1 MVCWFSAVLISV
13 EWTFAVIL
21 QFKVCRCCAVCTGCF
36 KMFSL
41 SHVLQTAETLLS
53 YRNEEFLC
61 DTILVAKD
69 CQLKAHSIVLAAV
82 SPIFKTAF
90 CTGSFSGGTFQVDLP
105 DIGSEVLQTA
115 LDFIYTG
122 ELILPSPSY
131 ASPHQLSTLFST
143 LQDLGL
149 DIEKLNGSEM
159 KFRR

>member
-1 MVCWFSAVLISV
+1 MLTYDLF
-13 EWTFAVIL
+13 
-21 QFKVCRCCAVCTGCF
+21 CTDCF

-41 SHVLQTAETLLS
+41 SHILQTAETLLS
-53 YRNEEFLC
+53 YRDEEFLC

-69 CQLKAHSIVLAAV
+69 CQLKAHSVVLAAV
-82 SPIFKTAF
+82 SPVFKSAF
-90 CTGSFSGGTFQVDLP
+90 CTGSFPSGTFQVDLP
-105 DIGSEVLQTA
+105 EVDSEVLQTA

-122 ELILPSPSY
+122 ELILPSPAH
-131 ASPHQLSTLFST
+131 ASPGRLSALFST

>member
-1 MVCWFSAVLISV
+1 MQTMHF
-13 EWTFAVIL
+13 
-21 QFKVCRCCAVCTGCF
+21 CAGCF
-36 KMFSL
+36 KMLSV
-41 SHVLQTAETLLS
+41 SHVLQTAETLLT

-69 CQLKAHSIVLAAV
+69 CQLKAHSVVLAAV
-82 SPIFKTAF
+82 SPVFKTAF

-105 DIGSEVLQTA
+105 DVDSDVLQTA

-122 ELILPSPSY
+122 ELILPSPAY
-131 ASPHQLSTLFST
+131 TSPNQLTALFST